1 MPASSEGYKVRVLVV
16 FATFIAVMSLVWTV
30 DSMFTLSVQSNE
42 AMYLRS
48 CEIEQQRINASY
60 QRAQIKLD
68 LIKEQCHPVTIAPG
82 PPVYTPFVEPTP
94 AMPEDLPTP
103 TPAEPADSK
112 QPVSR
117 VIGPLTSYWR

>member
-1 MPASSEGYKVRVLVV
+1 MGASSEGYKVRVLVI
-16 FATFIAVMSLVWTV
+16 FSTFIAAMSLLWTV
-30 DSMFTLSVQSNE
+30 DSMFTLSVQSHE

-68 LIKEQCHPVTIAPG
+68 LIKEQCHSVVVPG
-82 PPVYTPFVEPTP
+82 PPVYTPYVEPTP
-94 AMPEDLPTP
+94 AVPEDLPTP
-103 TPAEPADSK
+103 KPDPDK

-117 VIGPLTSYWR
+117 IIGPLTSYWR